1 MFYHVKELQFN
12 ARVSGPDP
20 RFASLL
26 LEQFGGANGELA
38 AAMRYFVQAFSA
50 RQPYPDKYDMLMD
63 IATEEFSHLEIV
75 GATITMLL
83 NGVNGELKNAAE
95 RSDLMRLLKGPAQKE
110 EMIHEA
116 MVSPQ
121 FLVLSGGGPT
131 LTNSQGVPWSGTY
144 IEANGDLTVDLRSD
158 IAAESRAKIVYEY
171 LMQFTDDP
179 HVQETLRF
187 LMTREI
193 AHFKMFQA
201 ALETIQPNFPPG
213 VLQGDPRHTHTFFNL
228 SNGASARGPWNEGQG
243 TWGPGE
249 SWEYVDDPLQHVVQ
263 TQGETRHE
271 VHGNNRSLDEVDKM
285 DREMSKRRSEE
296 VKTATPT
303 GSNQWSAYPQKSS
316 PAQAVRRAREWQ
328 RRHSSREGRGG
339 GRAAPCPCR
348 AANRDRLL
356 HRPLVLLELGVRA
369 ALATAAP

>member
-12 ARVSGPDP
+12 ARVSRPDP

-38 AAMRYFVQAFSA
+38 APMRYFVQAFSA
-50 RQPYPDKYDMLMD
+50 RQPYPEKYDMLMD

-83 NGVNGELKNAAE
+83 DGVNGDLKNAAE
-95 RSDLMRLLKGPAQKE
+95 RSDLMRLLKGRAQKE

-158 IAAESRAKIVYEY
+158 IAAEARAKIVYEY
-171 LMQFTDDP
+171 LLQFTDDP

-213 VLQGDPRHTHTFFNL
+213 VLQGDPRYTHTYFHL

-243 TWGPGE
+243 TWGEGE
-249 SWEYVDDPLQHVVQ
+249 SWEYVDDPLRHVVE
-263 TQGETRHE
+263 TQGEVQHE
-271 VHGNNRSLDEVDKM
+271 IHGNKRTMDEVERLN
-285 DREMSKRRSEE
+285 REMSKKRSEE
-296 VKTATPT
+296 VKAAIPT
-303 GSNQWSAYPQKSS
+303 GSNQWSAYPQKELAS
-316 PAQAVRRAREWQ
+316 PTSAQR
-328 RRHSSREGRGG
+328 S
-339 GRAAPCPCR
+339 
-348 AANRDRLL
+348 
-356 HRPLVLLELGVRA
+356 
-369 ALATAAP
+369 